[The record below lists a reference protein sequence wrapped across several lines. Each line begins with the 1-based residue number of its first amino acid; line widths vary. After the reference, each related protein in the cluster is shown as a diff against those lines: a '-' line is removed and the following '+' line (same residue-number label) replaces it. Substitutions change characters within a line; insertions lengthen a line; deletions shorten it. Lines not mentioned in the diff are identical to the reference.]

1 MPELR
6 LEGVSKY
13 YKVDRRKRMAVQD
26 IDLTI
31 EQGEFVFLNGSSG
44 AGKSTILRLLGGD
57 LTPDKGAAYLD
68 NVNMNRYFGPFRY
81 RLRRTFGYV
90 WQDTRLIRKRTIY
103 DNLYLAA
110 QSGGLRSAS
119 DAAVEKALSLVGMLD
134 VQKNYPGELSIGQVR
149 RVELARALVCSPPI
163 LLIDELTAN
172 LDDDSIW
179 DLMQLFHV
187 LNQHGT
193 TIIMATHASRY
204 VNIMRRRV
212 ITLVDGRLAGDVRNG
227 RYAQTKTKK
236 ITFQKKRG
244 KILPL
249 LKRLEK

>member
-1 MPELR
+1 M
-6 LEGVSKY
+6 
-13 YKVDRRKRMAVQD
+13 YKRQ
-26 IDLTI
+26 
-31 EQGEFVFLNGSSG
+31 
-44 AGKSTILRLLGGD
+44 
-57 LTPDKGAAYLD
+57 
-68 NVNMNRYFGPFRY
+68 
-81 RLRRTFGYV
+81 
-90 WQDTRLIRKRTIY
+90 
-103 DNLYLAA
+103 NLYLAA

-244 KILPL
+244 KI
-249 LKRLEK
+249 KR

>member
-81 RLRRTFGYV
+81 RLRRTFG
-90 WQDTRLIRKRTIY
+90 
-103 DNLYLAA
+103 
-110 QSGGLRSAS
+110 
-119 DAAVEKALSLVGMLD
+119 
-134 VQKNYPGELSIGQVR
+134 
-149 RVELARALVCSPPI
+149 
-163 LLIDELTAN
+163 
-172 LDDDSIW
+172 
-179 DLMQLFHV
+179 
-187 LNQHGT
+187 
-193 TIIMATHASRY
+193 
-204 VNIMRRRV
+204 
-212 ITLVDGRLAGDVRNG
+212 
-227 RYAQTKTKK
+227 
-236 ITFQKKRG
+236 
-244 KILPL
+244 
-249 LKRLEK
+249 

>member
-6 LEGVSKY
+6 LEGVTKY
-13 YKVDRRKRMAVQD
+13 FKVERHKRMAVQD
-26 IDLTI
+26 IDLTVR
-31 EQGEFVFLNGSSG
+31 QGEFVFLNGSSG

-57 LTPDKGAAYLD
+57 LSPDRGAAYLD
-68 NVNMNRYFGPFRY
+68 NVNMNRYFGPFQY

-110 QSGGLRSAS
+110 QSGGLRKRSAES
-119 DAAVEKALSLVGMLD
+119 VEKALSLVGMLG
-134 VQKNYPGELSIGQVR
+134 VQENYPAELSIGQVR

-179 DLMQLFHV
+179 DLMHLLHE
-187 LNQHGT
+187 LNQRGT

-212 ITLVDGRLAGDVRNG
+212 VTLIDGRLAGDVRNG
-227 RYAQTKTKK
+227 RYAQTGPRK
-236 ITFQKKRG
+236 ITFQKGTKR
-244 KILPL
+244 
-249 LKRLEK
+249 RR